1 MKDKKILVVGGG
13 YVGLHT
19 AIKLSQYNNKVTVV
33 ELDQNKIDL
42 FNSRKSPIFDSYM
55 ESYLNEYNL
64 FKKIEYVHFD
74 SVNFL
79 DFNYIFISIATN
91 PINDEA
97 KLNTKPIFN
106 LIEDVRKESK
116 NIKIVL
122 RSTINIDDAK
132 KLDDLNVAY
141 WPEFLQQ
148 GSPISKNIN
157 QDKNIISNLSK
168 EDILEFLPSEEF
180 KKTKLIGKTIDAIL
194 VKVFHNTL
202 DAYLINLTNLF
213 TNIAEENGG
222 NFSNIGPII
231 EELLLKRPK
240 VKKPGIGYGGS
251 CYPKDSYSL
260 IEITNNV
267 MNRKLIQ
274 VMEDFNN
281 NQYNWGINKIKK
293 INNIG
298 KILFLGISFKGQTN
312 DLTRTPTKG
321 IIDFLI
327 RNNYDFKIW
336 EPDMDFKYLE
346 KFGIDLNY
354 VLKDDLMKNK
364 ELIDEYDTVI
374 VGSDWNVFKEMLDK
388 PLENNK
394 NIIDLKTYFKY
405 I

>member
-42 FNSRKSPIFDSYM
+42 FNNRKSPIFDSYM

-106 LIEDVRKESK
+106 LIEDIRKKSK

-222 NFSNIGPII
+222 NFSDIGPII

-354 VLKDDLMKNK
+354 TLKDNLIKNK
-364 ELIDEYDTVI
+364 ELINEYDTII
-374 VGSDWNVFKEMLDK
+374 VGSDWIIFKEMLDK
-388 PLENNK
+388 TLENNK
-394 NIIDLKTYFKY
+394 NIVDLKTY